1 MHARLPDDLLDVD
14 MPEVVLDINIL
25 GSLIAFSIS
34 GGLGLIKS
42 RVKLRVEDVV
52 RYTNVWWEYGALH
65 ELMRL
70 ARVNELDNLRLV
82 VVKVS
87 LVISVYSDLTLW
99 VLELAKVDASCSCVL
114 LEEVDEV
121 WQVVIEILG
130 LLKLVVEGLFVLI
143 LFSNSV
149 VLVLLAHLLDLLS
162 DFVHLLFLFDGL
174 ELFFSL

>member
-34 GGLGLIKS
+34 GGLGLIES

-87 LVISVYSDLTLW
+87 LVISVDSDLTLW
-99 VLELAKVDASCSCVL
+99 VLELAKVDTSCTSVL
-114 LEEVDEV
+114 LKEVDEV
-121 WQVVIEILG
+121 WQVVI
-130 LLKLVVEGLFVLI
+130 KVL
-143 LFSNSV
+143 
-149 VLVLLAHLLDLLS
+149 
-162 DFVHLLFLFDGL
+162 
-174 ELFFSL
+174 